1 MKRVLV
7 KSLLISATLA
17 SLVYFYLVLPN
28 VSLLKNRNPQT
39 SALMEL
45 RDQEN
50 REKKL
55 RLSRPRIW
63 VPYGQISD
71 HLKKAV
77 LLSED
82 ASFFSHNGVDFAELK
97 EAFKR
102 DLKTLSF
109 RRGGSTI
116 TMQLARNLYLNP
128 AKNPL
133 RKMKEIIIAWQLE
146 QTLSKTRIFE
156 IYLNIV
162 EWGRNIYGV
171 EAGSRHYFGKSA
183 ASLDPLE
190 AATLVALLPSPRT
203 TREESILQRR
213 NLVLARLAKVGHIS
227 EKEYHR
233 AKEVP
238 LFYKAKKNHSPAAAR
253 LEFRRLPAAKL
264 PLIRSTS
271 FLFPNRLRFEA
282 LSPAKI
288 AST

>member
-7 KSLLISATLA
+7 KSILISAIVA
-17 SLVYFYLVLPN
+17 SLVYFYLALPN

-50 REKKL
+50 RAKKL
-55 RLSRPRIW
+55 RVSRQQIW
-63 VPYGQISD
+63 VPYGRISD
-71 HLKKAV
+71 HLKKAI

-82 ASFFSHNGVDFAELK
+82 ASFFSHGGVDIGELK

-102 DLKTLSF
+102 DLETFSF

-116 TMQLARNLYLNP
+116 TMQLAKNLYLNP

-133 RKMKEIIIAWQLE
+133 RKIKEIIIAWQLE
-146 QTLSKTRIFE
+146 QALSKTRIFE

-162 EWGRNIYGV
+162 EWGRNIYGA

-183 ASLDPLE
+183 ANLDSLE

-203 TREESILQRR
+203 TREKSILQRR
-213 NLVLARLAKVGHIS
+213 NLALARLARGGHIS
-227 EKEYHR
+227 EEEYHR
-233 AKEVP
+233 IKQIP
-238 LFYKAKKNHSPAAAR
+238 LFHKAKKEAPQP
-253 LEFRRLPAAKL
+253 LPD
-264 PLIRSTS
+264 
-271 FLFPNRLRFEA
+271 
-282 LSPAKI
+282 
-288 AST
+288 

>member
-7 KSLLISATLA
+7 KSLLLSVVVA
-17 SLVYFYLVLPN
+17 SLVYFYLTLPN

-39 SALMEL
+39 SALMDL
-45 RDQEN
+45 REK

-55 RLSRPRIW
+55 RVSRQQIW

-71 HLKKAV
+71 HLNKAV

-82 ASFFSHNGVDFAELK
+82 ASFFSHNGVDITELK

-102 DLKTLSF
+102 DLATFSF
-109 RRGGSTI
+109 KRGGSTI
-116 TMQLARNLYLNP
+116 TMQLARSLYLNP

-146 QTLSKTRIFE
+146 QNLSKTRIFE
-156 IYLNIV
+156 IYLNVI
-162 EWGRNIYGV
+162 EWGRNIYGA

-203 TREESILQRR
+203 TREKPILQRR
-213 NLVLARLAKVGHIS
+213 NLVLARLAKVGDIS
-227 EKEYHR
+227 DEEYNRVKEI
-233 AKEVP
+233 P
-238 LFYKAKKNHSPAAAR
+238 LFQKAKKDAPQ
-253 LEFRRLPAAKL
+253 LLQD
-264 PLIRSTS
+264 
-271 FLFPNRLRFEA
+271 
-282 LSPAKI
+282 
-288 AST
+288 